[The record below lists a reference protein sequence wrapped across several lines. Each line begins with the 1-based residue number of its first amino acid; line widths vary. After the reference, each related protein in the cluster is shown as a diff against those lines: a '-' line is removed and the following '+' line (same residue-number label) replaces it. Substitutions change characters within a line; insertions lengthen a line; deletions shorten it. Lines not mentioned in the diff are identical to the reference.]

1 MQVHIGQASITDVFR
16 ELQEPIMPKTIL
28 LARDHLERAACIL
41 KGTDSRSRQLR
52 NIIER
57 TITLMDELR
66 PDTPA
71 QAGNVLDFAR
81 FRDSH
86 SRLE

>member
-1 MQVHIGQASITDVFR
+1 
-16 ELQEPIMPKTIL
+16 MPKTIL

-41 KGTDSRSRQLR
+41 KGSDSRSRQLR

-57 TITLMDELR
+57 TISLMDELR
-66 PDTPA
+66 PEPPV

-81 FRDSH
+81 FRESH
-86 SRLE
+86 SRLD

>member
-1 MQVHIGQASITDVFR
+1 
-16 ELQEPIMPKTIL
+16 MPKAIL

-41 KGTDSRSRQLR
+41 KGADSRSRQLR

-66 PDTPA
+66 PEPPA
-71 QAGNVLDFAR
+71 PKGNVLDFAR
-81 FRDSH
+81 FRESH
-86 SRLE
+86 SRLD